1 MSSILLFLATNILT
15 YKSMILISIQSTMQS
30 SITKLNQSK
39 ASISTC
45 LFSIIHF
52 HENGWL
58 EGNQTKASKLVIQ
71 ANSANSTA
79 LRNKSGFGLM
89 KLRVFSWTGNQA
101 VEIWRFLEVLFAHCI
116 FSIPRSFLCREMRDG
131 GWNTMLN
138 KIYRMW
144 HKQCCGE
151 WRPNWSHN
159 KVSTSGPGSIMRQ
172 GLCVK
177 TKQPE
182 PPPAYVAANI
192 CKIPAL
198 FFAGFCHLS
207 RYRQ

>member
-1 MSSILLFLATNILT
+1 MAWRQPN
-15 YKSMILISIQSTMQS
+15 KSVKTGYPG
-30 SITKLNQSK
+30 K
-39 ASISTC
+39 
-45 LFSIIHF
+45 FWRHII
-52 HENGWL
+52 
-58 EGNQTKASKLVIQ
+58 
-71 ANSANSTA
+71 ANSTA

-182 PPPAYVAANI
+182 PPPAYLQQPI
-192 CKIPAL
+192 
-198 FFAGFCHLS
+198 FARFLPFSLLDSAIFPDIDNKPQSNPQKWELKTWTRGVSPTDHLIEHIWINS
-207 RYRQ
+207 K